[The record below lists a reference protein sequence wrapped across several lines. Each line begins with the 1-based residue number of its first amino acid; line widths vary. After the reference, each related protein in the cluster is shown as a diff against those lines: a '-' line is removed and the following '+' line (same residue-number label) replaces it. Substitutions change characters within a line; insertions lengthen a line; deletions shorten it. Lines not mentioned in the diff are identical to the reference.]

1 MHIRKS
7 LYLNPFACFP
17 EYFCC
22 KYKPSRFIK
31 KSVIGLAIPMA
42 IGLGGCQAVKYD
54 LRNLQQP
61 VVLNRNPW
69 LVGKGAPALKLVDF
83 DTYEARVDRSS
94 ETSGSS
100 NTTTTSEHQTN
111 TAQANAFAK
120 IGGRTDAAIH
130 EVTVEADALAVN
142 ALLAL
147 GELVSIKAKGK
158 VAEVKPI
165 APAAASETPAQES
178 QPGNAN
184 MLPSVPSAPAEPVGG
199 K

>member
-1 MHIRKS
+1 MYIGKTQ
-7 LYLNPFACFP
+7 YLNLFAYFP
-17 EYFCC
+17 EYFSYKC
-22 KYKPSRFIK
+22 KPSRFFR
-31 KSVIGLAIPMA
+31 KSVIGLAIPLA
-42 IGLGGCQAVKYD
+42 IGLGGCTSVNYD

-69 LVGKGAPALKLVDF
+69 LVGKGAPSLKLVDV

-94 ETSGSS
+94 VTSGGS

-130 EVTVEADALAVN
+130 EVTVEADALAIN

-147 GELVSIKAKGK
+147 GEQISIKANGK

-165 APAAASETPAQES
+165 SPAASETPAQES

-199 K
+199 N